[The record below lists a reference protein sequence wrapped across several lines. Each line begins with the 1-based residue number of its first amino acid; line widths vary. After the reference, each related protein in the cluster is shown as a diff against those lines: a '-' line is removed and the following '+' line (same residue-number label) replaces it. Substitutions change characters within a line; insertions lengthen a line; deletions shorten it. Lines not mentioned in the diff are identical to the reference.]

1 MAASG
6 RAAQVVDAGVDEPL
20 DVLEPEE
27 PPEPEELADEPPV
40 LDELPL
46 SELVVDDE
54 SLVLEVDELVSLLE
68 EPERL
73 SVR

>member
-1 MAASG
+1 M
-6 RAAQVVDAGVDEPL
+6 VEAGVDEPL

-27 PPEPEELADEPPV
+27 PLDPEEPADEPPV